1 MLIFIADIYLFIS
14 KLLWSLSDIA
24 LVDGISRPP
33 GGVLGIVF
41 N

>member
-1 MLIFIADIYLFIS
+1 MLSVKIINIS